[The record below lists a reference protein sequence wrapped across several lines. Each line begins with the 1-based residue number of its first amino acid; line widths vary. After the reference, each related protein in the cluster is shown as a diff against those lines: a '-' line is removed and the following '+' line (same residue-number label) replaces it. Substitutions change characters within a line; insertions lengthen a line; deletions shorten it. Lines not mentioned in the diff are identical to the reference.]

1 MENTMREAYR
11 DELDAISGR
20 LVEMTRATGEAM
32 AQASESL
39 LATDIALAERVI
51 SADRSVDRLRDDLD
65 DRVVDLLARQQP
77 VATELRIVV
86 TALRMADD
94 IERMGDLALHI
105 AKLTRLR
112 YPQPVI
118 PDLMRLEFA
127 TMGTI
132 AYRLSSRLSS
142 IIADHDP
149 EGASELDHDDD
160 EMDTLHRR
168 HFAVLTADSWPHGVQ
183 AAIDVTLASRYYERY
198 ADHTVKCARRVYYL
212 VTGSRPSASGSL
224 R

>member
-1 MENTMREAYR
+1 MREAYR
-11 DELDAISGR
+11 DELEAVSER
-20 LVEMTRATGEAM
+20 LVEMARATGEAM
-32 AQASESL
+32 TFASEAL
-39 LATDIALAERVI
+39 LETDIALAERVI
-51 SADRSVDRLRDDLD
+51 TADRTVDDLRDELD

-94 IERMGDLALHI
+94 IERMGDLALHV

-112 YPQPVI
+112 YPQPVV
-118 PDLMRLEFA
+118 PDSMRLEFA

-132 AYRLSSRLSS
+132 ARRLSTRLAT

-149 EGASELDHDDD
+149 DGAHELDRDDD
-160 EMDTLHRR
+160 EMDTLHRK
-168 HFAVLTADSWPHGVQ
+168 HFAVLAAEAWPHGV
-183 AAIDVTLASRYYERY
+183 ASAIDLTLTSRYYERY
-198 ADHTVKCARRVYYL
+198 ADHAVKAARRVYYL
-212 VTGSRPSASGSL
+212 VTGSRPTPSGSL

>member
-1 MENTMREAYR
+1 MREAYR
-11 DELDAISGR
+11 DELDAVSER
-20 LVEMTRATGEAM
+20 LVAM
-32 AQASESL
+32 AQATGDAMAHASEAL
-39 LATDIALAERVI
+39 LATDISLAERVI
-51 SADRSVDRLRDDLD
+51 SADRTVDDLRDDLD

-94 IERMGDLALHI
+94 IERMGDLALHV

-112 YPQPVI
+112 YPQPVV
-118 PDLMRLEFA
+118 PDSMRIEFA
-127 TMGTI
+127 QMGTI
-132 AYRLSSRLSS
+132 ARRLSSRLVT

-149 EGASELDHDDD
+149 DGAVELDRDDD
-160 EMDTLHRR
+160 EMDALHRR
-168 HFAVLTADSWPHGVQ
+168 HFLTLAAPTWPHGVE

-198 ADHTVKCARRVYYL
+198 ADHAVKTARRVYYL
-212 VTGSRPSASGSL
+212 VTGSRPSPSGSL